1 VIDIVLTFILAG
13 IVKGTTG
20 MGLPTVTMGVLGL
33 FMAPAEAAALV
44 IVPELIT
51 NVWQFA
57 SGPNRLALMARAW
70 PMLLPMALVT
80 WAAAGLMTGSH
91 AANAAT
97 ALGAVLMVYAA
108 VGLARVRVAVSRRLE
123 RWLSPLVGAVTG
135 VITGATGVLVIP
147 AGPYFEALGLEKDE
161 LIQALG
167 LSFSVSTLALAAG
180 LASRGAFHLSAAGAS
195 LLCTVPALAGVVVGQ
210 WIRDKLNAET
220 FRRLFFLGL
229 LLLGA
234 DLVARSVF

>member
-1 VIDIVLTFILAG
+1 
-13 IVKGTTG
+13 
-20 MGLPTVTMGVLGL
+20 
-33 FMAPAEAAALV
+33 
-44 IVPELIT
+44 
-51 NVWQFA
+51 
-57 SGPNRLALMARAW
+57 
-70 PMLLPMALVT
+70 
-80 WAAAGLMTGSH
+80 
-91 AANAAT
+91 
-97 ALGAVLMVYAA
+97 
-108 VGLARVRVAVSRRLE
+108 VRVAVSRRLE